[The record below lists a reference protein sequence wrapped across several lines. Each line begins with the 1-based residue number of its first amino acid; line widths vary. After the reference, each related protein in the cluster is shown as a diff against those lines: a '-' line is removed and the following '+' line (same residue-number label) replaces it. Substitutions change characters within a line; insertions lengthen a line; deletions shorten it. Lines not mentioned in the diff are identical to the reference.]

1 MYVIFYDDQVASE
14 LNDIVDWVIQFCLI
28 DLHSFLCNIIID
40 WEACWDEK
48 LVNVLKPAIDVWEL
62 GLVKN
67 IQMVKI
73 MRFERWTQQPC
84 YSLA

>member
-40 WEACWDEK
+40 
-48 LVNVLKPAIDVWEL
+48 
-62 GLVKN
+62 
-67 IQMVKI
+67 
-73 MRFERWTQQPC
+73 
-84 YSLA
+84 